1 MSKREWIILADGIEA
16 IIGLLC
22 KILLVISCLKYIF
35 N

>member
-1 MSKREWIILADGIEA
+1 MNNKWIILGDAIEA
-16 IIGLLC
+16 VIGLLC